1 KSFTLTIT
9 VETFPPQVAT
19 YAKAIKVTVDGPRE
33 PRSKTS
39 KSLLLFKSRRT
50 ISHKLQTHKR
60 TIRTMLPQ
68 PLLLPPPLPP
78 PRPPQPPPL
87 LSPPLPLPLPPAP
100 TPPPST
106 QPLSPPLSS
115 SLKYNVQQIKEYENL
130 MNNAKRVDDINNDE
144 IDDHFLTA
152 TSCHNLN
159 SSPSLWFY
167 TGSGGNSSA
176 SSSGIE
182 SDFIH
187 SDFEDFGFL
196 SNYIALSGDCAN
208 GPPGGHQFRAFGL
221 AQRPYPDATFSSHF
235 RELGSLHRV
244 SRSSA
249 VTANVT
255 VAPTSSTG
263 PNLPQLASNHSS
275 SSSTINSDCQGY
287 KPNATHIQDNNLMGA
302 AEWTGYTSSVNTAAS
317 AAYSS
322 YHHTH
327 HAHHLPPPPPPPA
340 ATAATS
346 NASYSGYESLP
357 TADPANLHLSSVL
370 TDMQTF
376 CASSDYHPGAIVPHV
391 QAPICSPSYSA
402 NKTELDSFNASY
414 PSYNNWSNGYNNY
427 QYGSCTPQAQYSTHT
442 APTMVLYPQLYS
454 TFNQNEIH
462 LHLHG
467 ADKIEQYLGGDNAL
481 TISSLAGNRSSIE
494 IGIGTSDHEDQSSV
508 TALQNQSTSTM
519 LGNNDNSADQQHHN
533 HNHHHH
539 HHHHSHHHHQ
549 QHSSHLGV
557 TDGTTLES
565 NPTQHDSRQPST
577 HITEQ
582 NTNVVNTVVGTT
594 ESHTHTTREGE
605 EVWRPYV
612 PSSWSQ

>member
-1 KSFTLTIT
+1 MFALQSFWFACIFGGKSFTLTIT

-287 KPNATHIQDNNLMGA
+287 KPNATHIQGQLDWRRMR
-302 AEWTGYTSSVNTAAS
+302 
-317 AAYSS
+317 
-322 YHHTH
+322 
-327 HAHHLPPPPPPPA
+327 
-340 ATAATS
+340 
-346 NASYSGYESLP
+346 
-357 TADPANLHLSSVL
+357 
-370 TDMQTF
+370 
-376 CASSDYHPGAIVPHV
+376 
-391 QAPICSPSYSA
+391 PI
-402 NKTELDSFNASY
+402 
-414 PSYNNWSNGYNNY
+414 
-427 QYGSCTPQAQYSTHT
+427 
-442 APTMVLYPQLYS
+442 
-454 TFNQNEIH
+454 
-462 LHLHG
+462 
-467 ADKIEQYLGGDNAL
+467 
-481 TISSLAGNRSSIE
+481 
-494 IGIGTSDHEDQSSV
+494 
-508 TALQNQSTSTM
+508 
-519 LGNNDNSADQQHHN
+519 
-533 HNHHHH
+533 
-539 HHHHSHHHHQ
+539 
-549 QHSSHLGV
+549 
-557 TDGTTLES
+557 
-565 NPTQHDSRQPST
+565 
-577 HITEQ
+577 
-582 NTNVVNTVVGTT
+582 
-594 ESHTHTTREGE
+594 
-605 EVWRPYV
+605 YV
-612 PSSWSQ
+612 PLLN